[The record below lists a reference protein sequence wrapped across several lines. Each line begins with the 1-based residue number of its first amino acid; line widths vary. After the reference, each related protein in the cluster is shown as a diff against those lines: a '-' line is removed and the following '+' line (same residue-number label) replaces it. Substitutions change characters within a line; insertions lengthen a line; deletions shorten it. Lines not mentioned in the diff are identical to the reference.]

1 MCKNTLP
8 SLSAPCIYKRNINIF
23 FYQSS
28 LMLGRQYRLSLILT
42 PNWSAL
48 IYFGIRLK
56 FLTVLLLFDVQ
67 FEGGRSTLLTV

>member
-1 MCKNTLP
+1 
-8 SLSAPCIYKRNINIF
+8 
-23 FYQSS
+23 
-28 LMLGRQYRLSLILT
+28 MLGRQYRLSLILT

-67 FEGGRSTLLTV
+67 FEGGRSTLLTVWMILHLHWLPTSHRQHICDKT